1 MKSAFEDIRTGD
13 KTSYSRIV
21 TDHDIEMFAAV
32 TGDCNPIHLDSEFA
46 RGTIFKGRIAHGMLT
61 AGLVSAA
68 VSKFPGVIIYLSQ
81 SLSFLKLVRPGD
93 RIEATAEVIEK
104 ADERSELRLKTVCVN
119 QAGDVILTGEA
130 RIRVFEHDS
139 RPSLDQSKPKR

>member
-46 RGTIFKGRIAHGMLT
+46 RGTIFKGRIAHGILT
-61 AGLVSAA
+61 AGLISAA
-68 VSKFPGVIIYLSQ
+68 LSRFPGVIIYLSQ
-81 SLSFLKLVRPGD
+81 SLSFLKPVRPGD

-104 ADERSELRLKTVCVN
+104 MNERSELSLRTVCIN
-119 QAGDVILTGEA
+119 QAGDTVLTGEA

-139 RPSLDQSKPKR
+139 RPSLDQSKPK

>member
-13 KTSYSRIV
+13 KRNHSRIV

-32 TGDCNPIHLDSEFA
+32 TEDCNPIHLDSEFA
-46 RGTIFKGRIAHGMLT
+46 RGTIFKGKIAHGMLT
-61 AGLVSAA
+61 AGLASAA

-81 SLSFLKLVRPGD
+81 SLSFLKPVRPGD

-104 ADERSELRLKTVCVN
+104 MNERNELRLKTVCVN
-119 QAGDVILTGEA
+119 QAGDTVLTGEA

>member
-46 RGTIFKGRIAHGMLT
+46 RGTIFKGRIAHGILT

-68 VSKFPGVIIYLSQ
+68 VSRFPGVIIYLSQ
-81 SLSFLKLVRPGD
+81 SLSFLKPVRPGD

-104 ADERSELRLKTVCVN
+104 MNERSELSLRTVCIN
-119 QAGDVILTGEA
+119 QAGDTVLTGEA

-139 RPSLDQSKPKR
+139 RPSLDQSKPK